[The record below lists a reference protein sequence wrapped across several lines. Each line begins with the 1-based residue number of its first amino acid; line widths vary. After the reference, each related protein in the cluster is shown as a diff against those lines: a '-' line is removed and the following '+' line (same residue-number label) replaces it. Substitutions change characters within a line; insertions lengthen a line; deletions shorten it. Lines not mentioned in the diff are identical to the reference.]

1 MLSLTESI
9 LKSNTAGLD
18 WLSNKYDNFT
28 LFTIGYIE
36 DDRSVTPGKE
46 TLNDF
51 FDVDKVIKYK
61 GPFLKTYNSVPQ
73 SPSDY
78 VEENKKFFQ
87 SIGNILYNCK
97 LDDNELNKKLKDFL
111 KPNVKIFTEELGM
124 RSGNSYFYYT
134 FVKDKTK
141 ELDFGYKC
149 TK

>member
-9 LKSNTAGLD
+9 LKSNSAGLD
-18 WLSNKYDNFT
+18 WLSSKYGNFT

-36 DDRSVTPGKE
+36 DDQSVTIKNE
-46 TLNDF
+46 TLDEF
-51 FDVDKVIKYK
+51 FNVDKVIKYK
-61 GPFLKTYNSVPQ
+61 GPFLKTYNSVPP

-78 VEENKKFFQ
+78 VKENKKFFQ

-111 KPNVKIFTEELGM
+111 KPNVKIFTEELDM
-124 RSGNSYFYYT
+124 VSGNSYFYYT

-141 ELDFGYKC
+141 ELNLGYKS